1 MEREVRR
8 MEGMGQLGLGFPC
21 ATGAQRRDAAVE
33 DELFLDA
40 EPQELFVGAQRL
52 EAYLIDNGLSW
63 VVRLAALLRD
73 LDYSAFVRV
82 YKPTGRRALHPRT
95 MLGLVVYGILNRQ
108 WSLRKLESLARRD
121 VGA

>member
-1 MEREVRR
+1 M
-8 MEGMGQLGLGFPC
+8 
-21 ATGAQRRDAAVE
+21 
-33 DELFLDA
+33 
-40 EPQELFVGAQRL
+40 
-52 EAYLIDNGLSW
+52 
-63 VVRLAALLRD
+63 RLAALLRD

-82 YKPTGRRALHPRT
+82 YKPTGGRALHPRT

>member
-1 MEREVRR
+1 

-21 ATGAQRRDAAVE
+21 AT
-33 DELFLDA
+33 
-40 EPQELFVGAQRL
+40 GAQRL

-108 WSLRKLESLARRD
+108 
-121 VGA
+121 

>member
-21 ATGAQRRDAAVE
+21 AT
-33 DELFLDA
+33 
-40 EPQELFVGAQRL
+40 GAQRL

-82 YKPTGRRALHPRT
+82 YKPTGGRALHPRT

-108 WSLRKLESLARRD
+108 
-121 VGA
+121 